1 MYTTNRHIPTI
12 AALVLGILF
21 TISPAMGDTTLLDE
35 NFDSYPDGAWPTG
48 FYQFGY
54 DYDYYGGNDVVS
66 GVIPACPS
74 EPKCFMTT
82 NPFPGWG
89 NDISVPFSWTP
100 SSYNKLI
107 WSAAVMLPLNSS
119 GNDDAKLELI
129 ISPFDRQRICG
140 FGLQE
145 VDIDQI
151 NIVYNSPTGMQILGT
166 GYHNDQWISLR
177 GELDI
182 STETY
187 DVYVNDILLG
197 DDLSILPGR
206 TVSEIG
212 AVFLGKGFWESN
224 SAYYDD
230 VLVLGET
237 TAPALSGWVFM
248 LPDIPDIG
256 YSLDEGDLL
265 CFFSFDFVQSYNI
278 TVGEWFS
285 YMPMGWI
292 YVDWPFYYESD
303 TDVSWFALPPEFG
316 LWVYH
321 FSTGEWEQL
330 PRIIP

>member
-1 MYTTNRHIPTI
+1 MYNTSRHIPTI

-21 TISPAMGDTTLLDE
+21 TISPSVVGTTLLDE
-35 NFDSYPDGAWPTG
+35 NFDSYADGAWPTG

-74 EPKCFMTT
+74 SPKCFMTT
-82 NPFPGWG
+82 NPFSGWG
-89 NDISVPFSWTP
+89 NDISVPFSWSP
-100 SSYNKLI
+100 SSYDRLI
-107 WSAAVMLPLNSS
+107 WSAAVMLPLNESVD
-119 GNDDAKLELI
+119 DDAKLELI

-145 VDIDQI
+145 VGSDQI

-166 GYHNDQWISLR
+166 GYHNDQWIRLR
-177 GELDI
+177 GELNI
-182 STETY
+182 HTATY

-212 AVFLGKGFWESN
+212 AVFLGKGFWVSN

-237 TAPALSGWVFM
+237 TSPGLSGWVWM
-248 LPDIPDIG
+248 DASNDMG

-265 CFFSFDFVQSYNI
+265 CFFSFDFVQNLNTTI
-278 TVGEWFS
+278 GEWFS
-285 YMPMGWI
+285 YIPMGWV
-292 YVDWPFYYESD
+292 YVDWPFIYELDSSD
-303 TDVSWFALPPEFG
+303 LWFALPPEFG
-316 LWVYH
+316 LWVFH
-321 FSTGEWEQL
+321 FSTGEWTML